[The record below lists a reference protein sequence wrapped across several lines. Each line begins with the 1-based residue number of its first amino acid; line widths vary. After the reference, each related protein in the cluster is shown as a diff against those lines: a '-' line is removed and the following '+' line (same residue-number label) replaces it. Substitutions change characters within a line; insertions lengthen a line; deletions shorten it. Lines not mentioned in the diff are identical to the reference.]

1 MVSNVFTQALTLGIP
16 VAIVF
21 GITYLI
27 NLWLVKKKKW
37 YVFIL
42 PVIFF
47 VIGIM
52 FWALGLVADDWG
64 AIGFM
69 IYGVLSAILAVGSLL
84 SALLVY
90 FKKANES

>member
-1 MVSNVFTQALTLGIP
+1 MVSNVFTQALTFGVP

-27 NLWLVKKKKW
+27 NLWLVKKKKG

-47 VIGIM
+47 LIGVV
-52 FWALGLVADDWG
+52 FWALGLVADDWD
-64 AIGFM
+64 ALGF
-69 IYGVLSAILAVGSLL
+69 IIFGVISALLAVGSLL
-84 SALLVY
+84 SGLLVY
-90 FKKANES
+90 LKKSN

>member
-1 MVSNVFTQALTLGIP
+1 MVLNVFTQALTLGIP

-69 IYGVLSAILAVGSLL
+69 IYGVLSALLAVGSLL

>member
-1 MVSNVFTQALTLGIP
+1 MSNVFTQALTFGIP

-47 VIGIM
+47 VIGIV
-52 FWALGLVADDWG
+52 FWALGLISDDWD
-64 AIGFM
+64 ALGF
-69 IYGVLSAILAVGSLL
+69 IIFGVISALLSVGSLL

>member
-1 MVSNVFTQALTLGIP
+1 MVSNVFTQALTFGIP

-47 VIGIM
+47 VIGIV
-52 FWALGLVADDWG
+52 FWALGLIADDWDTL
-64 AIGFM
+64 GF
-69 IYGVLSAILAVGSLL
+69 IIFGVISALLSVGSLL

>member
-47 VIGIM
+47 VIGII
-52 FWALGLVADDWG
+52 FWTLGLVADDWG

-69 IYGVLSAILAVGSLL
+69 IYGVLSALLAVGSLL